1 MRRIIA
7 FFLATVL
14 MAYSQTFTVK
24 GTVST
29 TTGPVRFSSVSFVDS
44 NDTTREFSAITDTAG
59 NYNLD
64 IIILSVKAQDN
75 LPTKFELGQNYPNPF
90 SSSTSIPYKL
100 SERSNIS
107 VKIYNI
113 LGQLVREF
121 RVGTQSAGAHGI
133 VWDGTN
139 DFGKKVMP
147 GVYFYQLTMGNRS
160 QAKKMLFGFGGGGIA
175 LLSPAAPASTNRLLA
190 AMSAFQIESASY
202 DVRVQET
209 DSTQPEI
216 LAKDFGNVTI
226 HGDTT
231 LNLLV
236 DQPFCA
242 SGSFFPLDS
251 NTIALYNFNG
261 NLRDLT
267 GKHNGTG
274 QGAFDYSYSNYCQAF
289 HPLVAPA
296 YMTIPDNVD
305 FDTLKAFTVEAL
317 LTVDSLTPGHMAIM
331 IKAAQGNSGWSFGFR
346 NSFGS
351 NHLAFWLNGTWYD
364 SDIYFPVLSR
374 EIYVAASVRYGNGS
388 GEITLYGG
396 GAIQGRFTGLTI
408 SPPSTSVSYRIAM
421 GNSVPGDQL
430 FAAIDEIKI
439 SGAVRDSSDIAA
451 QYSKLVADSIVDL
464 QVEPL
469 QSISYLV
476 HRVGTWQGVT
486 FFDQNLWMQTNLSN
500 DTAAFLYEIN
510 PNTLAVDSGYPV
522 RLASP
527 IGHGGSIKFDPDS
540 SKLWVADGATASIYR
555 VDPKTGLYDGYVN
568 LTNFFVPN
576 KVIGNLS
583 GIALWD
589 KMLFTFQFAG
599 PTALAQCYV
608 FSNARLHE
616 LANIN
621 GKVSSSDLVDSFSVY
636 LGNTNSFN
644 FGIQGASTDP
654 DDPKAIWIMYSSS
667 TSTFSALAKIDA
679 ESSMMSGRA
688 QILEYR
694 RILKPGMEDI
704 AIDASGMVY
713 TGNEVDN
720 KIYEFNLK

>member
-1 MRRIIA
+1 MKRIIA
-7 FFLATVL
+7 LHLATVL
-14 MAYSQTFTVK
+14 TVYGQTSTVR

-29 TTGPVRFSSVSFVDS
+29 ATGPVCFASVSFVQS
-44 NDTTREFSAITDTAG
+44 NDTTRRFSAITDTAG
-59 NYNLD
+59 NYKLD
-64 IIILSVKAQDN
+64 VATLVKSEDN
-75 LPTKFELGQNYPNPF
+75 LPTKFELEQNYPNPF
-90 SSSTSIPYKL
+90 SSSTSISYKL
-100 SERSNIS
+100 VERSNIS
-107 VKIYNI
+107 VRIYDV
-113 LGQLVREF
+113 LGQVVKEF
-121 RVGTQSAGAHGI
+121 KTGSQSAGVHGI

-139 DFGKKVMP
+139 ALGKKVVP
-147 GVYFYQLTMGNRS
+147 GVYFYQLTMGSTS
-160 QAKKMLFGFGGGGIA
+160 QAKKMLFGFGGGGTA
-175 LLSPAAPASTNRLLA
+175 LLSSAALASTNKLLA
-190 AMSAFQIESASY
+190 AVSASQIDSASY

-236 DQPFCA
+236 EQPTCA

-251 NTIALYNFNG
+251 NTLSLYNFNG
-261 NLRDLT
+261 NLQDFT

-274 QGAFDYSYSNYCQAF
+274 QGVFDFSSSNYCQAF

-296 YMTIPDNVD
+296 YVTIPDNLG
-305 FDTLKAFTVEAL
+305 FDTLQAFTVEAL

-331 IKAAQGNSGWSFGFR
+331 MKAAQGNSGWTFGFR
-346 NSFGS
+346 NSSGS

-374 EIYVAASVRYGNGS
+374 EIYVAATVKYGNGS

-408 SPPSTSVSYRIAM
+408 SPPLTSGSYRIAM

-430 FAAIDEIKI
+430 FAAIDEIRV
-439 SGAVRDSSDIAA
+439 SSVERDSSDISA
-451 QYSKLVADSIVDL
+451 QYSKLVADSIADL

-469 QSISYLV
+469 QFISYLV

-486 FFDQNLWMQTNLSN
+486 FFDQNLWMQTNLSY

-510 PNTLAVDSGYPV
+510 PNIMAVDSGYPV

-540 SKLWVADGATASIYR
+540 SKLWIADGKTAWLFR
-555 VDPKTGLYDGYVN
+555 VDPITGLYDGYVD
-568 LTNFFVPN
+568 LSNFFVPDSI
-576 KVIGNLS
+576 VGGLS
-583 GIALWD
+583 AIVLYDG
-589 KMLFTFQFAG
+589 MLYTF
-599 PTALAQCYV
+599 PYLAKNDLIESYV

-616 LANIN
+616 LANID
-621 GKVSSSDLVDSFSVY
+621 GMVSSSDLVDSFSVY

-644 FGIQGASTDP
+644 FGIQGASVDP
-654 DDPKAIWIMYSSS
+654 VDPRGIWIMYSSS
-667 TSTFSALAKIDA
+667 TTKYSAVAKIDG
-679 ESSMMSGRA
+679 ESSMLAGRA

-704 AIDASGMVY
+704 GIDQSDTVY

-720 KIYEFNLK
+720 RIYEFSIK